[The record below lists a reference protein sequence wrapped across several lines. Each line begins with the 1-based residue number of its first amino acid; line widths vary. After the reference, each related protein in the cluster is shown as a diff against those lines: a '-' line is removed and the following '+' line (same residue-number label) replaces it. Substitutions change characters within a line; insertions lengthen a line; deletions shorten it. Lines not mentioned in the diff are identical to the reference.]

1 MTIWMRCLDISM
13 LNERPRWSNPSGWP
27 TLHAIQSAMQVAL
40 ILGPGGSLQV
50 EASESYW
57 KRSGGGEF
65 GPVDFG
71 LGEQL
76 LLDTGII
83 ERRGPSLVPLIDLGI
98 LLDGD
103 QGDVAAF
110 ICSRVSLNLL
120 DSETSDL
127 GLEDLIPDADRRA
140 EVLGAMSR
148 KFDDTMMK
156 LVGQI
161 GEEIVVSQ
169 CRRDLRKLGRAD
181 LARKVRQVSL
191 EDDGAGYDIVAP
203 RINRACRLLEVKAT
217 TTDVDPL
224 KFYVSRNEATVG
236 LGDRSWALV
245 VCVDI
250 NVENRSGEILGWIP
264 GHRLI
269 QDLPQDSS
277 RGSWQSAK
285 LTIPREELNPGM
297 PSVIQ

>member
-1 MTIWMRCLDISM
+1 MP
-13 LNERPRWSNPSGWP
+13 NESPRWSNSSGWP
-27 TLHAIQSAMQVAL
+27 TLHAIRSAMQVAL
-40 ILGPGGSLQV
+40 ILGPEGSLQV

-76 LLDTGII
+76 LLDTEII

-103 QGDVAAF
+103 IGDAVAF
-110 ICSRVSLNLL
+110 ICSRISLDLV
-120 DSETSDL
+120 DIKTSDWD
-127 GLEDLIPDADRRA
+127 LENLIPDSERRA

-148 KFDDTMMK
+148 KYDDTIMK

-169 CRRDLRKLGRAD
+169 CRHELGKLGRAD

-203 RINRACRLLEVKAT
+203 RIGGASRMLEVKAT
-217 TTDVDPL
+217 TSDVDPL
-224 KFYVSRNEATVG
+224 DFYVSRNEATVG
-236 LGDRSWALV
+236 LGDKSWAIV
-245 VCVDI
+245 VCVNI
-250 NVENRSGEILGWIP
+250 NVKDRSGEILGWIA
-264 GHRLI
+264 GHRLT
-269 QDLPQDSS
+269 QDLPQDSP
-277 RGSWQSAK
+277 RGNWQTAK
-285 LTIPREELNPGM
+285 LSIPRDQFNPGM
-297 PSVIQ
+297 PSAIQ

>member
-1 MTIWMRCLDISM
+1 V
-13 LNERPRWSNPSGWP
+13 
-27 TLHAIQSAMQVAL
+27 QVAL
-40 ILGPGGSLQV
+40 ILGPEGSLQV

-65 GPVDFG
+65 GPVDFS

-103 QGDVAAF
+103 QSDVVAF
-110 ICSRVSLNLL
+110 FCSRISLDHV
-120 DSETSDL
+120 DSETSDR
-127 GLEDLIPDADRRA
+127 GLEDLIPDSKRRA

-148 KFDDTMMK
+148 KFDDTIMK

-169 CRRDLRKLGRAD
+169 CRQDLRKLGRAD

-203 RINRACRLLEVKAT
+203 RISGVSRKLEVKAT
-217 TTDVDPL
+217 TSDDDPL
-224 KFYVSRNEATVG
+224 TFYVSRNEATVG

-245 VCVDI
+245 VCVNI
-250 NVENRSGEILGWIP
+250 NVADRRGEILGWIP
-264 GHRLI
+264 GHRLS
-269 QDLPQDSS
+269 QDLPQDSM

-285 LTIPREELNPGM
+285 LTIPREELNPEM
-297 PSVIQ
+297 PSAIQ